1 VKGFQGER
9 MATSGEEKRPD
20 PHLGETGGR
29 LERALRDAKEIVL
42 ATRRRDGSTSRGA
55 PVWFWYDGE
64 RVYFTVA
71 PDSHKARRIARGS
84 PVFGRAGGAGGVTF
98 SGDCSPVS
106 DLRTV
111 EEIGRMYGQ
120 KYWIAWLGFFRPRP
134 SRIAA
139 GKTLMFCFTPRA
151 TAPDQGSGTR
161 D

>member
-1 VKGFQGER
+1 
-9 MATSGEEKRPD
+9 MAPNGEEKRPD
-20 PHLGETGGR
+20 PHLEDTTRR
-29 LERALRDAKEIVL
+29 LDRALRDAKEIVL

-55 PVWFWYDGE
+55 PVWFFYDGR

-71 PDSHKARRIARGS
+71 PESHKARRIARGS
-84 PVFGRAGGAGGVTF
+84 PIFGRVGGSAGLAF

-106 DLRTV
+106 DLRAV
-111 EEIGRMYGQ
+111 EEIGRMYSQ

-134 SRIAA
+134 ARITA

-151 TAPDQGSGTR
+151 TVPDEGSATR